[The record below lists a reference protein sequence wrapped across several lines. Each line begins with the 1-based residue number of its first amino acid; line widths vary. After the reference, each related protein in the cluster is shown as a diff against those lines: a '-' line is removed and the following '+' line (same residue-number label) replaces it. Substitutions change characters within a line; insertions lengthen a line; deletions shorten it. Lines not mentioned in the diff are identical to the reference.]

1 MQNPTFTA
9 IIPSYKRSEALEM
22 LLKDFSKMPSNDELE
37 IVILVDFNG
46 DDYKKLVR
54 KYSKSINL
62 RAEFF
67 KKRMGSSRLRNYG
80 IKISNGNYLIF
91 LDDDIRLKNNFILK
105 CKRLTKLYDA
115 FCFRIDLPVDSR
127 PDIVKKIHRLLP
139 GRILV
144 KGCFITGGF
153 DLRHSKPLIEVD
165 HFPGVF
171 IIRRD
176 MVENLS
182 FDEKLGRGNG
192 YLDDTEFSYSSKKE
206 NKIKLYF
213 VTDYSVN
220 HLRYPT
226 GGNRVHNVTEW
237 VSEEW
242 LYYYW
247 NHRAYFA
254 KKHGFFFVPLAS
266 LIGLIEAIFISTI
279 LKKNH
284 LLTFLKGWWNGLK
297 ENL

>member
-1 MQNPTFTA
+1 MQNPVFTA

-22 LLKDFSKMPSNDELE
+22 LLKDLSKMPLIDEIE
-37 IVILVDFNG
+37 VVVLVDFNG
-46 DDYKKLVR
+46 DNYKKLVK

-62 RAEFF
+62 RVEFF
-67 KKRMGSSRLRNYG
+67 KRRMGSSRLRNYG
-80 IKISNGNYLIF
+80 IGISNGKYFIF
-91 LDDDIRLKNNFILK
+91 LDDDIRLKSDFISK
-105 CKRLTKLYDA
+105 CKEFTRSYDA

-127 PDIVKKIHRLLP
+127 PNIVKKIHRLLP
-139 GRILV
+139 GKILA

-153 DLRHSKPLIEVD
+153 DLSHSKPLIEVD

-171 IIRRD
+171 VIKKEVI
-176 MVENLS
+176 EKLS

-192 YLDDTEFSYSSKKE
+192 YLDDTDFSYSIKRRKKM
-206 NKIKLYF
+206 KLYF
-213 VTDYSVN
+213 ITDYSIN

-226 GGNRVHNVTEW
+226 GGNRVHDVTEW
-237 VSEEW
+237 VSGGW

-254 KKHGFFFVPLAS
+254 KKHGFVLVPLAS
-266 LIGLIEAIFISTI
+266 LIGFIEAIFISMI

-284 LLTFLKGWWNGLK
+284 LVTFLKGWWNGLK